1 MEQTKKMKEETAVR
15 RNYRDR
21 VFRLVFGREEA
32 LLELYNALNNTD
44 YSDSSGLTIT
54 TMDDVISVNNKLD
67 SLLFTRLFVS
77 E

>member
-21 VFRLVFGREEA
+21 VFRLVFGQEKA